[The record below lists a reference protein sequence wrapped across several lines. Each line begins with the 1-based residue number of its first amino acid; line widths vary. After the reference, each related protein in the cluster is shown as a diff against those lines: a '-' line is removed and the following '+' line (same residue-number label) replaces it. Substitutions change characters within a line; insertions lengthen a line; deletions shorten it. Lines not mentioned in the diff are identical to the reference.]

1 MISFWIFLTLS
12 VSHLALAAPLAVGE
26 IVEVRS
32 NPVQVHNDG
41 AMWEKRMDPNYK
53 DQLSTN
59 DVQLPDGGAPDVV
72 QEGVDAEGV
81 KPKQMWGWGWD
92 PELPSNSKELWS
104 AISGPDASHNNPPKP
119 DDAPGVVQEGVDAEG
134 VKQKQTW
141 GWGWDSELPS
151 NSKELWSATKGPDA
165 SHNNPPKQD
174 DAPGVVQDGVD
185 AEGVK
190 EKEMWGWGWDSE
202 LPSNSKELWSAI
214 KGPDTSHNN
223 PPKGESGGGDHAME
237 SSQGSAENINL
248 GPQPEHPATSDFM
261 TYLKEW
267 FYKSPGDV
275 PKVFRPRS
283 RTAGAPKGVSGNR

>member
-12 VSHLALAAPLAVGE
+12 VSHQALAAPLAVGE

-81 KPKQMWGWGWD
+81 KPKQTWGWGWD

-104 AISGPDASHNNPPKP
+104 ANRGPDTSHNNPPKP
-119 DDAPGVVQEGVDAEG
+119 DDAPGIVREGVDAEG
-134 VKQKQTW
+134 FKQKQTW

-151 NSKELWSATKGPDA
+151 NSKELWSAIKGPDA
-165 SHNNPPKQD
+165 SQNNPPK
-174 DAPGVVQDGVD
+174 
-185 AEGVK
+185 E
-190 EKEMWGWGWDSE
+190 
-202 LPSNSKELWSAI
+202 
-214 KGPDTSHNN
+214 
-223 PPKGESGGGDHAME
+223 ESDGGDHAME
-237 SSQGSAENINL
+237 SSQGSAENISP

-261 TYLKEW
+261 ASLKEW
-267 FYKSPGDV
+267 FYKSPGHV

-283 RTAGAPKGVSGNR
+283 RTVGAPKRVP